1 MVADKFAIG
10 LSLIC
15 AVHCLALP
23 LILVLLPGMVAL
35 QLDNEAF
42 HTWIIVAA
50 LPTSIYALTLGCKQ
64 HKRYQ
69 LLILGFVGL
78 SLLAM
83 AVMLGEAIIGG
94 LGEKLLTVLGASLVA
109 VGHLWNF
116 RLYQQHIDCVG
127 SESCNPTTQ

>member
-1 MVADKFAIG
+1 MCSP
-10 LSLIC
+10 LSGTAAHI
-15 AVHCLALP
+15 
-23 LILVLLPGMVAL
+23 VLLPGMVAL

-83 AVMLGEAIIGG
+83 AVMLGEGIIGG

-116 RLYQQHIDCVG
+116 RLCQQHTDCVG
-127 SESCNPTTQ
+127 PESCNPTT